1 MEEITDNGVRFKWY
15 LAGPQGAA
23 FLLFPDLHH
32 TQEDIQQAKAEIRH
46 KRDAVSIR
54 IADDYD
60 RDEEYRSKI
69 FADPRT
75 KPLMWYEI
83 NADDRKLI
91 RASRKAGMT
100 PADYVSRHVLPCIR
114 QTSEANNVK
123 GARRFDVEEYI
134 RLFGELGSLPRL
146 NVIACLGLGARSE
159 AAKRAIAKRE
169 ARMQTN
175 V

>member
-91 RASRKAGMT
+91 RRERKAGT
-100 PADYVSRHVLPCIR
+100 SAHDFVSRYVLPRIR
-114 QTSEANNVK
+114 QTSEANNVE
-123 GARRFDVEEYI
+123 GARRFDVEQYI
-134 RLFGELGSLPRL
+134 RSFGEPGSRACLE
-146 NVIACLGLGARSE
+146 VIACMDLGKRSE
-159 AAKRAIAKRE
+159 AAKRALERRQAG
-169 ARMQTN
+169 
-175 V
+175 